1 MKQKMNLEGLTLR
14 LTMYDAQ
21 DINETRDPQQV
32 TEPQS
37 PEVHQADT
45 RILAPLAGLGKEGLK
60 SFHAYMM
67 LPEKWTE
74 CGTKCSTK
82 SGC

>member
-1 MKQKMNLEGLTLR
+1 MKQNMNLEGLTLR
-14 LTMYDAQ
+14 LTMCDAQ
-21 DINETRDPQQV
+21 DINVTGDLQQV

-37 PEVHQADT
+37 REVHQAYT
-45 RILAPLAGLGKEGLK
+45 RILAPLAGMGKEGLK

-67 LPEKWTE
+67 LFEKWTE